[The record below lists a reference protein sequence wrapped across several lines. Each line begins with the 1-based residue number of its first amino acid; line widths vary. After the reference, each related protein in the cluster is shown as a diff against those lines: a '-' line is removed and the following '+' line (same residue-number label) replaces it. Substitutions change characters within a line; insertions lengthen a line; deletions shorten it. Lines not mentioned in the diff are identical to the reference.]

1 MVGAPAAAFDCSELF
16 KAQWLL
22 DVIESVITKNSGD
35 THPHFK
41 QLRLISFTPSLQL
54 LLRQ

>member
-1 MVGAPAAAFDCSELF
+1 MVGAPAVAFDCSELF